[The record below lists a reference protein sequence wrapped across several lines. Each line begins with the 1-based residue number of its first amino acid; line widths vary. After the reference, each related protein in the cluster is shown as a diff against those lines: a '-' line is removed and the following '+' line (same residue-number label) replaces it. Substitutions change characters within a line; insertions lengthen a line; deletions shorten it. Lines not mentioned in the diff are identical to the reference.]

1 MTSGQEWRAWLGRHG
16 PAMLLL
22 ARQWVGGQFGAR
34 ADAEDVVQE
43 AFLRFWRHR
52 DRADDP
58 AAYLY
63 ACVKRA
69 ALDWQR
75 GGRRRLRREEAV
87 ASARGTGVADEPLL
101 TAPLEREERRAAV
114 EAALAGLPEAQ
125 REVLVL
131 KVWAGLTFPQ
141 IAAALEIPADTAASR
156 YRYALAKLRGQL
168 AGELIP

>member
-1 MTSGQEWRAWLGRHG
+1 MTGGQDWRAWLGRHG

-22 ARQWVGGQFGAR
+22 ARQWVGGR

-43 AFLRFWRHR
+43 AFLRFWRSR

-58 AAYLY
+58 IAYLY

-75 GGRRRLRREEAV
+75 GGRRRVRREEEA
-87 ASARGTGVADEPLL
+87 ASARGTGAADEPLL
-101 TAPLEREERRAAV
+101 TAPMEREERRAAV

-131 KVWAGLTFPQ
+131 KVWAGLSFPQ
-141 IAAALEIPADTAASR
+141 IAAALDIPADTAASR
-156 YRYALAKLRGQL
+156 YRYALAKLRGLL
-168 AGELIP
+168 AEELIP